1 MTMSRIEKILFPINF
16 SPSCIAMAPCVRR
29 AAALFNAVVSLVH
42 VVDPAGLDFFEQYE
56 LYVRPVADILEDHR
70 IVRME
75 RFEAFLNSEFP
86 LADSPRVLP

>member
-1 MTMSRIEKILFPINF
+1 
-16 SPSCIAMAPCVRR
+16 MAPCVRR